1 MTRNW
6 LFSFSTEKLLRVKI
20 VETHGKPCLAA
31 LVGAAHLCF
40 RLQGLCMS
48 PSAAAYLNDPLAAA
62 YSSTADFAELYS
74 VRRIQETRCF
84 LRSLPQRERQTD
96 YWNPAFDRR
105 ATPLS
110 NAGEFDG

>member
-6 LFSFSTEKLLRVKI
+6 LFSFSTEKLLTVKT
-20 VETHGKPCLAA
+20 VKTHGKPLC
-31 LVGAAHLCF
+31 AAHLCF

-48 PSAAAYLNDPLAAA
+48 SSAAAYLNDPLAAA